1 MKKNK
6 KKKLRLR
13 KKIQN
18 RPKVRKAGGRGGEK
32 ARSQTVSESQAPVS
46 EVRSEP
52 AAPKPKTG
60 ELIVEPEQTPPGFS
74 EVEDMERMSEVV
86 VDFASPLLE
95 TCDDEASEKKAV
107 SLAIFVWNATLTPE
121 EERENTIGAYLSDAQ
136 KTLPPE
142 EFQTLSSF
150 VDLLVERKKELYPS
164 NRKKITGCT
173 FGGHGENRRIEV
185 GYTID

>member
-6 KKKLRLR
+6 KKKLKLR

-18 RPKVRKAGGRGGEK
+18 RPKVRKAGGRGGKK
-32 ARSQTVSESQAPVS
+32 AISQTVSESQSAVS
-46 EVRSEP
+46 VSQSEP
-52 AAPKPKTG
+52 TAPKTKTG
-60 ELIVEPEQTPPGFS
+60 ELIVEPEQTPPGFA

-86 VDFASPLLE
+86 VDFAAPLLE
-95 TCDDEASEKKAV
+95 TCHDEASEKKAV
-107 SLAIFVWNATLTPE
+107 SLAIFVWNATLMPE
-121 EERENTIGAYLSDAQ
+121 KECEDTLEAYLFDAQ
-136 KTLPPE
+136 KALPAE
-142 EFQTLSSF
+142 EFQTLSSY
-150 VDLLVERKKELYPS
+150 VDLLVERKKDLYPS